1 MNGKIVKYFSRRG
14 FGFITPVD
22 SQEEIFFHVSSY
34 PEQMEPEIGK
44 DVEFEL
50 IETPKGKEAKNVKV
64 LADASEEE
72 DVEAESPEEDE
83 APEEEDVEAESPEE
97 DEAPEEEDVE
107 AESPEE
113 DEAPE
118 EEDVEAES
126 PEEDEAPEE
135 EAPEEEVSEASGLGV
150 GDIKGVGKATEEK
163 LVGAGFETVESIAA
177 VDGDALSEKAGVSAK
192 VAAKIVAAAKELLE

>member
-22 SQEEIFFHVSSY
+22 SQDEIFFHVSSY
-34 PEQMEPEIGK
+34 PTEVEPEIGK

-64 LADASEEE
+64 LVDASEEE
-72 DVEAESPEEDE
+72 DVEAESPE
-83 APEEEDVEAESPEE
+83 
-97 DEAPEEEDVE
+97 
-107 AESPEE
+107 
-113 DEAPE
+113 
-118 EEDVEAES
+118 
-126 PEEDEAPEE
+126 EE

-150 GDIKGVGKATEEK
+150 GDITGVGKATEEK
-163 LVGAGFETVESIAA
+163 LVGAGFETLESIAA

>member
-22 SQEEIFFHVSSY
+22 SQDEIFFHVSSY
-34 PEQMEPEIGK
+34 PTEVEPEIGK

-64 LADASEEE
+64 LVDASEEE
-72 DVEAESPEEDE
+72 DVEAESPEEE
-83 APEEEDVEAESPEE
+83 
-97 DEAPEEEDVE
+97 
-107 AESPEE
+107 
-113 DEAPE
+113 
-118 EEDVEAES
+118 
-126 PEEDEAPEE
+126 EAPEE

-150 GDIKGVGKATEEK
+150 GDITGVGKATEEK
-163 LVGAGFETVESIAA
+163 LVGAGFETLESIAA